1 MHLTPPRG
9 LAVALLVLW
18 MSTGILPPATVQ
30 AGVPGSTS
38 ALNVD
43 ENGVALRGYDPVAY
57 FLSGKPTR
65 GVDAISASYRG
76 ARYLFATAADKK
88 RFVKNP
94 QKYIPQFG
102 GFCSVGTANGQ
113 KVDTDP
119 MTGEVVNGK
128 LYLNYNAKVS
138 ELFKKDTPGT
148 IDRAERNWPAVKDQA
163 L

>member
-1 MHLTPPRG
+1 MHLTPSRG
-9 LAVALLVLW
+9 LAFAVLVFS
-18 MSTGILPPATVQ
+18 MVH

-43 ENGVALRGYDPVAY
+43 EHGVALRGYDPVAY

-65 GVDAISASYRG
+65 GVETISASYGG
-76 ARYLFATAADKK
+76 ARYLFATEADKK

>member
-1 MHLTPPRG
+1 MHLTHPRG
-9 LAVALLVLW
+9 LALALLVFS
-18 MSTGILPPATVQ
+18 MSMGILPPATVQ

-43 ENGVALRGYDPVAY
+43 EHGVALRGYDPVAY
-57 FLSGKPTR
+57 FSSGKPTP
-65 GVDAISASYRG
+65 GIETISASYGG
-76 ARYLFATAADKK
+76 ARYLFATKAHKK

-138 ELFKKDTPGT
+138 ELFKQDTPG
-148 IDRAERNWPAVKDQA
+148 IIGRAERNWPAVKDQT